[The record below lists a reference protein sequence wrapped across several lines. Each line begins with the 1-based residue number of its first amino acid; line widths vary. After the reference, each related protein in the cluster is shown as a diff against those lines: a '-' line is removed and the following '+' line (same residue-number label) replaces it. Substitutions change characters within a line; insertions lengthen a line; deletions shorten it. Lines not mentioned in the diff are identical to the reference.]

1 MMTGPPPAPRHHH
14 HQHHHQ
20 HQSHSAIAAARQ
32 SHHPYQYHHHHC
44 LHHHHPPQ
52 QHQQQQPQQ
61 LQYYSAAR
69 DPREQSHAAAAAT
82 AASPQRRSPMVPQVP
97 PPQQLQHPHQQAPP
111 PPSVAALVAPP
122 APPLAPMEN
131 RVAPTLQTPAGPSA
145 CTSVPPPSSSSVT
158 SSIRSPPADVMAMM
172 KAEAAIAAAAAA
184 SSTSPSESD
193 MRQVASGGTIAALDG
208 GGRRTGRWT
217 DHEDLVLREAVE
229 AMSGNPIR
237 WTEIARIHFQD
248 TRNAAQCKSR
258 WNKVRK
264 QNELQRTIHGL
275 VCVPPTLAHSSSFRR
290 QSLCPDINRSPFT
303 PEEDEIIRMARRK
316 GIAYCDI
323 SRYCLPGRSSDQIRF
338 RYSNVLDPKV
348 KKNIPWSAEEK
359 QVLFDARR
367 TLGNKWCSIAK
378 LLPGRSD
385 NDVKNFW
392 YNLKDST
399 RRAQN
404 RQIRATATFATIR
417 SAGIP
422 CSGRES
428 VVTDENSSHGSIPM
442 EGSMGSASAASS
454 ASQQPLL
461 PVPDNGS
468 NNNISADRQPATATG
483 VAPATTMT
491 TMAESNP
498 NRPIDRLAALTHLL
512 QKYEE

>member
-1 MMTGPPPAPRHHH
+1 
-14 HQHHHQ
+14 
-20 HQSHSAIAAARQ
+20 
-32 SHHPYQYHHHHC
+32 
-44 LHHHHPPQ
+44 
-52 QHQQQQPQQ
+52 
-61 LQYYSAAR
+61 
-69 DPREQSHAAAAAT
+69 
-82 AASPQRRSPMVPQVP
+82 MVPQVP
-97 PPQQLQHPHQQAPP
+97 PHQQLQHPHQQAPHP
-111 PPSVAALVAPP
+111 PPVAAAVAPP
-122 APPLAPMEN
+122 APLAPMEN
-131 RVAPTLQTPAGPSA
+131 RVVSTLQTPAGPSA
-145 CTSVPPPSSSSVT
+145 FASVPPSSLLSSVT

-172 KAEAAIAAAAAA
+172 KAEAAAAAA
-184 SSTSPSESD
+184 SSTSPTESD

-217 DHEDLVLREAVE
+217 EHEDLVLREAVE

-264 QNELQRTIHGL
+264 QNELQRTLCGL
-275 VCVPPTLAHSSSFRR
+275 ACVPPTLAHSSSFRR

-404 RQIRATATFATIR
+404 RQIRASATFATIR
-417 SAGIP
+417 SAGIA

-454 ASQQPLL
+454 ASLQPLL
-461 PVPDNGS
+461 PVPDNGR
-468 NNNISADRQPATATG
+468 NNISADRKPATATG
-483 VAPATTMT
+483 VAPATTTTMT